1 MTEIKKTKCR
11 QRYVKAMNP
20 GSCMF
25 ERLKKIF
32 KNEPPKPLIIKFEEI
47 PFWLDN
53 RKSTIR
59 GNLQK
64 DTAAPMRTIREA
76 AHNLEH
82 IIQMLH
88 AAEFNEEIHPKL
100 KSIAKN
106 TLPQYAKTME
116 TALSKPLPEDVEG
129 FYTAAGEVLKVCIN
143 SSRGQGKYLQTVF
156 PDEMKTVRAGID
168 AIGREINAMT
178 GALASFRI
186 EMERIREAEKTHG
199 AFVDIANDTERSH
212 TKENRIGQ
220 RVLEIQT
227 RIEECRL
234 EICRLETDT
243 TQLGI
248 AGQQRTIQ
256 VLTEDRDQTIRRYA
270 ALSMTASHVL
280 RKAEK
285 LAHKQQKVHDEGVL
299 RHALD
304 LLSDHTVPDTTL
316 LTGALRTASPVAVK
330 MIETGDVPLK
340 NKEER
345 AIFSDPAGFITEIST
360 LSIKYA
366 EQAKQ
371 CDDAEQALRSHP
383 TIIRTDSLVREKTQL
398 EVILK
403 KELHSKTEL
412 INWRNDLQ
420 KSIPSLQQ
428 KLEKIMG
435 DLSGSDVQLHYP
447 LTFTSSP

>member
-1 MTEIKKTKCR
+1 MVTAVR
-11 QRYVKAMNP
+11 KAMNP

-32 KNEPPKPLIIKFEEI
+32 KNEPQKPLIIKFEEV
-47 PFWLDN
+47 PLWLDN
-53 RKSTIR
+53 RKEAIT

-64 DTAAPMRTIREA
+64 DSAAPMHTIREA
-76 AHNLEH
+76 AHNLEQ

-106 TLPQYAKTME
+106 TLPQYAKAME
-116 TALSKPLPEDVEG
+116 TALSKPLPEDVDG
-129 FYTAAGEVLKVCIN
+129 FYTAAIEMLKGCLN

-156 PDEMKTVRAGID
+156 PEEMKTVRAGID

-178 GALASFRI
+178 GALASFRK
-186 EMERIREAEKTHG
+186 EMERMVEAEKIHG
-199 AFVDIANDTERSH
+199 ALVDIGHDTEKSH
-212 TKENRIGQ
+212 EKENRISQ

-227 RIEECRL
+227 RIEECGQEIDRL
-234 EICRLETDT
+234 KSDTAQHEIAE
-243 TQLGI
+243 
-248 AGQQRTIQ
+248 QQRTSQ
-256 VLTEDRDQTIRRYA
+256 VLAEGRDQTIRRYA

-285 LAHKQQKVHDEGVL
+285 LAHKQHKVHDEEML
-299 RHALD
+299 QHALD
-304 LLSDHTVPDTTL
+304 LLSDHIVPDTTV
-316 LTGALRTASPVAVK
+316 LTRAISTACPVAVR

-345 AIFSDPAGFITEIST
+345 AIFSDPAGFISEIST

-371 CDDAEQALRSHP
+371 CDEAEQALRSHP

-398 EVILK
+398 EVIQK
-403 KELHSKTEL
+403 KELRSKIEL
-412 INWRNDLQ
+412 ITWRNDLQ
-420 KSIPSLQQ
+420 KSVPSLQQ
-428 KLEKIMG
+428 KLKKTLG

>member
-1 MTEIKKTKCR
+1 
-11 QRYVKAMNP
+11 
-20 GSCMF
+20 MF

-32 KNEPPKPLIIKFEEI
+32 KNETPGPLVIRFEEI
-47 PFWLDN
+47 PLWLDK
-53 RKSTIR
+53 RKDAIT

-76 AHNLEH
+76 AQNLEQ

-88 AAEFNEEIHPKL
+88 AAEFNAEIHPKL

-106 TLPQYAKTME
+106 TLPQYAKAME
-116 TALSKPLPEDVEG
+116 TALLKPLPEDVDG
-129 FYTAAGEVLKVCIN
+129 FYTAATEMLKGCLN

-156 PDEMKTVRAGID
+156 PEEMKTVRQGID

-178 GALASFRI
+178 GALASFRK
-186 EMERIREAEKTHG
+186 EMERIGEAEKTHG
-199 AFVDIANDTERSH
+199 ALVDITNDTEKSH
-212 TKENRIGQ
+212 EKENRIGQ

-227 RIEECRL
+227 RIEECRQ
-234 EICRLETDT
+234 EIQRLETDT
-243 TQLGI
+243 AQLGI
-248 AGQQRTIQ
+248 TGQQRTIQ
-256 VLTEDRDQTIRRYA
+256 VLAEDRDKTIRRYA

-285 LAHKQQKVHDEGVL
+285 LAHKQHKANDEGVL
-299 RHALD
+299 RHALYI
-304 LLSDHTVPDTTL
+304 LSDHTVPDTTVL
-316 LTGALRTASPVAVK
+316 AGALSSASPVAVR

-345 AIFSDPAGFITEIST
+345 AIFSDPAGFISEIST
-360 LSIKYA
+360 LSVKYA

-371 CDDAEQALRSHP
+371 CDEAEQALRSHP
-383 TIIRTDSLVREKTQL
+383 TIIRTDSLVREKNQL
-398 EVILK
+398 EVILE
-403 KELHSKTEL
+403 KELRSKIEL

-428 KLEKIMG
+428 KLEKTMG

>member
-1 MTEIKKTKCR
+1 MVTAVR
-11 QRYVKAMNP
+11 KAMNP

-32 KNEPPKPLIIKFEEI
+32 KNEPPKPLIIRFEEV
-47 PFWLDN
+47 PLWLDN
-53 RKSTIR
+53 RKEAIT

-64 DTAAPMRTIREA
+64 DSAAPMHTIREA
-76 AHNLEH
+76 AHNLEQ
-82 IIQMLH
+82 IIHMLH

-106 TLPQYAKTME
+106 TLPQYAKAIE

-129 FYTAAGEVLKVCIN
+129 FYTAATEMLKGCLN

-156 PDEMKTVRAGID
+156 PEEMKTVRAGID
-168 AIGREINAMT
+168 AIGREINSMT
-178 GALASFRI
+178 GALASFRK
-186 EMERIREAEKTHG
+186 EMERMVEAEKIHG
-199 AFVDIANDTERSH
+199 ALVDIANDTEKSH
-212 TKENRIGQ
+212 EKENRISQ

-227 RIEECRL
+227 RIEECGQEIDRL
-234 EICRLETDT
+234 KSDTAQHEIAE
-243 TQLGI
+243 
-248 AGQQRTIQ
+248 QQRTSQ
-256 VLTEDRDQTIRRYA
+256 VLAEDRDKTIRRYA

-285 LAHKQQKVHDEGVL
+285 LAHKQHKVHDEGVL
-299 RHALD
+299 QHALD
-304 LLSDHTVPDTTL
+304 LLSDHTVPDTTV
-316 LTGALRTASPVAVK
+316 LTGALRTAIPIAVQ

-345 AIFSDPAGFITEIST
+345 AVFSDPAGFISEIST
-360 LSIKYA
+360 LSIKYT

-371 CDDAEQALRSHP
+371 CDEAEQALRSHP

-403 KELHSKTEL
+403 KEMRSKIEL
-412 INWRNDLQ
+412 ITWRNDLQ

-428 KLEKIMG
+428 KLEKTMG

>member
-1 MTEIKKTKCR
+1 MLTAVR
-11 QRYVKAMNP
+11 KAMNP

-32 KNEPPKPLIIKFEEI
+32 KNEAPEPCIIKFEEI
-47 PFWLDN
+47 PLWLDN
-53 RKSTIR
+53 RKNAIT

-88 AAEFNEEIHPKL
+88 TAEFNEEIHPKL

-106 TLPQYAKTME
+106 TLPQYAKAME
-116 TALSKPLPEDVEG
+116 TALSKPLPDDGEG
-129 FYTAAGEVLKVCIN
+129 FYNAAIEMLKGCIN
-143 SSRGQGKYLQTVF
+143 GSRGQGKYLQPVF
-156 PDEMKTVRAGID
+156 PEEMKTVRAGID
-168 AIGREINAMT
+168 AIGREIHAMT
-178 GALASFRI
+178 EVLASYRT
-186 EMERIREAEKTHG
+186 EMERVKEAKKTHG
-199 AFVDIANDTERSH
+199 ALVDIAHDTEKSH
-212 TKENRIGQ
+212 EKENRIGQ
-220 RVLEIQT
+220 RVLRIQT
-227 RIEECRL
+227 RIEECRQ
-234 EICRLETDT
+234 EIHRLITDI
-243 TQLGI
+243 TQHEI
-248 AGQQRTIQ
+248 TEQQRTIQ
-256 VLTEDRDQTIRRYA
+256 ILAEDRDQTIRRYA

-285 LAHKQQKVHDEGVL
+285 LAHKQHKVHDEEML
-299 RHALD
+299 QHALD
-304 LLSDHTVPDTTL
+304 LLSDHTVPDTTV
-316 LTGALRTASPVAVK
+316 LTRAISTASPLAVR

-345 AIFSDPAGFITEIST
+345 AIFSDPAGFISEIST

-371 CDDAEQALRSHP
+371 CDEAEIALRSHP

-403 KELHSKTEL
+403 KELRSRMEL

-428 KLEKIMG
+428 KLEKTMG

-447 LTFTSSP
+447 LNFTSSP